1 DQLRRLGGG
10 SLIDNGAVHRTIT
23 LALQDAGLEKPYDL
37 VYSDGD
43 TEVERKRSKP
53 EVDELMPEF
62 EWAFG
67 AEETGSEKAK
77 KKNAKHGEIGKV

>member
-1 DQLRRLGGG
+1 MNDQLRRLGGG
-10 SLIDNGAVHRTIT
+10 SLIENGAVHRTIT

-37 VYSDGD
+37 EYSEGD

-53 EVDELMPEF
+53 EVDELLPEF

-67 AEETGSEKAK
+67 AKTEGTGREKTG
-77 KKNAKHGEIGKV
+77 KNN